1 MFNSKI
7 AGAAAALAL
16 IAAPTTAA
24 AHDGHHHGRHHGTHH
39 VKRAHVREVTGTAT
53 ATVAS
58 FTGGDLTLTLPSGKT
73 FTAAVTDRT
82 IIDCFTAAPQ
92 AATAR
97 HGADDGPNHD
107 AGDDHGGQ
115 GDDDGAN
122 HDQGDDNGNGR
133 CDATALVAGAKV
145 AAANLSLRGGDAT
158 WKKVVI
164 VK

>member
-16 IAAPTTAA
+16 IAAPATAA

-39 VKRAHVREVTGTAT
+39 VKRAHVREVTGAAT

-58 FTGGDLTLTLPSGKT
+58 FTSGDLTLTLPSGRT

-82 IIDCFTAAPQ
+82 IIDCFTAAP
-92 AATAR
+92 AATTAR
-97 HGADDGPNHD
+97 HGGGDDDGPNHD
-107 AGDDHGGQ
+107 AGDD
-115 GDDDGAN
+115 
-122 HDQGDDNGNGR
+122 NGNGR
-133 CDATALVAGAKV
+133 CDSTALIAGAKV
-145 AAANLSLRGGDAT
+145 ASANLSLRGGDAT